1 MALLSCLLLELW
13 AVVNNA
19 GVMVFGEFEWYTEK
33 IINHHIDVNLLGTM
47 RFTKALCP
55 LLRQYRGNLPS
66 PPSLLS
72 LLQLHVPARLV
83 TVTSHC
89 ASEVLPGLSVYGAT
103 KAGLSG
109 WCDGL
114 RVELAKF
121 GVRVIKFVPGSF
133 VTQSDILAKQVERSF
148 EMNAMLSDEQTAVYG
163 EYFRRYNAYLST
175 FCGKRLP
182 VKVDDAG
189 LYETFDRAVLDVEPR
204 SVYVNEPLR
213 YKVYHWLFRW
223 SPVAVRDFLVTKFMM
238 MPEYDRS
245 NSFDDLS
252 PFHD

>member
-1 MALLSCLLLELW
+1 M
-13 AVVNNA
+13 
-19 GVMVFGEFEWYTEK
+19 
-33 IINHHIDVNLLGTM
+33 
-47 RFTKALCP
+47 
-55 LLRQYRGNLPS
+55 
-66 PPSLLS
+66 
-72 LLQLHVPARLV
+72 

-121 GVRVIKFVPGSF
+121 GVNVVKFVPGSF
-133 VTQSDILAKQVERSF
+133 VTQSNILEAQVERSF
-148 EMNAMLSDEQTAVYG
+148 EMCAMLSAEQSAVYG

-182 VKVDDAG
+182 VKVDDPG
-189 LYETFDRAVLDVEPR
+189 LYEAFDRALLDVEPR

-213 YKVYHWLFRW
+213 YKVYHCLFRW
-223 SPVAVRDFLVTKFMM
+223 CPVTVRDYLVTKFMM
-238 MPEYDRS
+238 MPEYDRGEI
-245 NSFDDLS
+245 FDDAS